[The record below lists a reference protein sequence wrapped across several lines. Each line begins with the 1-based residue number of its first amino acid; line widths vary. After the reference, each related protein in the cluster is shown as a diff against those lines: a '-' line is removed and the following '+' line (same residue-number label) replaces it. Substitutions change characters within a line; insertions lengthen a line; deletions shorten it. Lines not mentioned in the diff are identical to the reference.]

1 MTWTGNEVNDV
12 SRRTY
17 VFVSPGGGS
26 AEAVTDVIENVMGRP
41 FTREPGTDPCLR
53 ADPLAV
59 YVGGHDFDDGD
70 IDFPDGTP
78 VPLRSGYPTLVDV
91 RDTEK
96 DQGRQE
102 AAAARI
108 YAALTADGS
117 RQAVLVDDMQHV
129 LASSG

>member
-1 MTWTGNEVNDV
+1 V

-17 VFVSPGGGS
+17 VFVSSDGLGS
-26 AEAVTDVIENVMGRP
+26 PEGAMGVIENVLGRS
-41 FTREPGTDPCLR
+41 FVREPGADPYLR

-78 VPLRSGYPTLVDV
+78 VPLRSRYPYLAEI

-102 AAAARI
+102 EAAARI
-108 YAALTADGS
+108 YAALTAD
-117 RQAVLVDDMQHV
+117 RTRTAVLIDDMQNV
-129 LASSG
+129 VQGSA

>member
-1 MTWTGNEVNDV
+1 V

-26 AEAVTDVIENVMGRP
+26 AEAVMGVIENVMGRS
-41 FTREPGTDPCLR
+41 FTDPYLR

-70 IDFPDGTP
+70 IDLPDGTP
-78 VPLRSGYPTLVDV
+78 VPLRSGYPNLVEV
-91 RDTEK
+91 RDTER

-102 AAAARI
+102 AAARRI
-108 YAALTADGS
+108 YAALTADQG
-117 RQAVLVDDMQHV
+117 RRAVLVDDMQHV
-129 LASSG
+129 LESSG

>member
-1 MTWTGNEVNDV
+1 V

-17 VFVSPGGGS
+17 VFVSSDGGS
-26 AEAVTDVIENVMGRP
+26 AESVMGVIENVMGRS
-41 FTREPGTDPCLR
+41 FIREPGTDPYLR

-78 VPLRSGYPTLVDV
+78 VPLRSRYPNLVEV
-91 RDTEK
+91 RDTEN
-96 DQGRQE
+96 DQARQE
-102 AAAARI
+102 EAAGRI

-117 RQAVLVDDMQHV
+117 RPALLVDDMQHV
-129 LASSG
+129 LRSSG

>member
-1 MTWTGNEVNDV
+1 M
-12 SRRTY
+12 
-17 VFVSPGGGS
+17 F
-26 AEAVTDVIENVMGRP
+26 I
-41 FTREPGTDPCLR
+41 REPGTDPHLR

-70 IDFPDGTP
+70 INFPDGTP
-78 VPLRSGYPTLVDV
+78 VPLRSGYPNLVEV

-102 AAAARI
+102 AAAGRI

-117 RQAVLVDDMQHV
+117 RRAVLVDDMQHV
-129 LASSG
+129 LKSSG

>member
-1 MTWTGNEVNDV
+1 V

-17 VFVSPGGGS
+17 AFVSPDGAS
-26 AEAVTDVIENVMGRP
+26 AEAVMAVIENVLGRL
-41 FTREPGTDPCLR
+41 FIREPGTDPYLR

-70 IDFPDGTP
+70 IDFPDGAP
-78 VPLRSGYPTLVDV
+78 VPLRSGYPNLVEV

-102 AAAARI
+102 AAAGRI

-129 LASSG
+129 LKSSG

>member
-1 MTWTGNEVNDV
+1 V

-17 VFVSPGGGS
+17 VFAS
-26 AEAVTDVIENVMGRP
+26 AAEPEPIAAILSAIEQVMGRP
-41 FTREPGTDPCLR
+41 FDREPGRDPALR
-53 ADPLAV
+53 AGPLAV

-78 VPLRSGYPTLVDV
+78 VPLRSGYPSLVDI
-91 RDTEK
+91 RDTER

-108 YAALTADGS
+108 FTALTADGT
-117 RQAVLVDDMQHV
+117 RKAVVIDDMQHI
-129 LASSG
+129 LASSE

>member
-1 MTWTGNEVNDV
+1 V

-17 VFVSPGGGS
+17 VFVSPDGGS
-26 AEAVTDVIENVMGRP
+26 AEAVMDVIENVMGRP

-78 VPLRSGYPTLVDV
+78 VPLRSTYPNLIDI

-96 DQGRQE
+96 NQARQE
-102 AAAARI
+102 EAAGRI
-108 YAALTADGS
+108 YAALTADQS
-117 RQAVLVDDMQHV
+117 RKAVLVDDMQHV
-129 LASSG
+129 LEGSA